1 MPLPVNAI
9 WFPAART
16 LLIARS
22 GADAPTL
29 FCQSETVDQLGPRA
43 SGARRRYWRLPAQ
56 DVTKLVAVNESATCE
71 LFGASDGVTVPLTLD
86 SGLVAQD
93 ALLLVSARRADG
105 AASSVQIEFVASDAD
120 FPDASE
126 LHRHVRD
133 VLRLGPQDHVEGIWR
148 SPITSDEKGIH
159 VGPARPAWPYGMA
172 RLIEVHPPSAAR
184 RLSELELTARTDH
197 HIAYAGDQQSIVRL
211 SLSAPRAAI
220 LLVWRSIFAGRLNAN
235 APNAFLQTFQD
246 QVAQYLNW
254 SIPFNRIAPASGAT
268 ERPIARGYFL
278 PKSGTQPELI
288 PPGEP
293 LTLTFRGPL
302 DTDDIAM
309 LCISSKP
316 ADQIHVVQHA
326 NGAQTPY
333 SSENDDLRRQIL
345 CWRAT
350 IRDLVPLAWDDIE
363 PKIRAAL
370 SERLEAEL
378 RRAGAA
384 AASLAASSV
393 TATAEERARSATP
406 RGPLLDPAELFS
418 VDDELRGIL
427 DEWFATL
434 DPAIIEKLRAG
445 LPREPIPFTNMA
457 RLLPVA
463 IEGMLDIPANWMVF
477 ERDAGALQEQA
488 AAVQHLLDPAA
499 ALPRGHLRG
508 NPRLWR
514 SILQAM
520 SERQIFDGT
529 QMRLIDTLLPT
540 ASGSLQ
546 KLDPG
551 DFYKT
556 AAVLSQFARDRAQPS
571 TDGK

>member
-1 MPLPVNAI
+1 MPLSLNAI

-16 LLIARS
+16 LLISRS

-29 FCQSETVDQLGPRA
+29 FCQWETVDQLGPRA

-56 DVTKLVAVNESATCE
+56 DVTKLVAANECATYE
-71 LFGASDGVTVPLTLD
+71 LFGASDGVTVPLALD
-86 SGLVAQD
+86 PGLVTED
-93 ALLLVSARRADG
+93 ALLLVSCRRADG
-105 AASSVQIEFVASDAD
+105 AASSVQIEFLASDAN

-126 LHRHVRD
+126 FHRHVRD
-133 VLRLGPQDHVEGIWR
+133 VLRLGPLDHVEGIWR
-148 SPITSDEKGIH
+148 SPIARDENGIR

-172 RLIEVHPPSAAR
+172 RLIEVHPPSAAQ
-184 RLSELELTARTDH
+184 RLSEIELTARTDH
-197 HIAYAGDQQSIVRL
+197 HVAYAGDQQSIVRL
-211 SLSAPRAAI
+211 SLSAPHAAI

-235 APNAFLQTFQD
+235 ALNTFLQTFQD

-254 SIPFNRIAPASGAT
+254 SIPFNRIPRASGAT
-268 ERPIARGYFL
+268 ERPIARGYLL

-309 LCISSKP
+309 LCIGSKP
-316 ADQIHVVQHA
+316 AEQINVVQHA
-326 NGAQTPY
+326 DGAQPPY
-333 SSENDDLRRQIL
+333 GSDNDDLRRQIL

-350 IRDLVPLAWDDIE
+350 IHGLVPLAWDDIE
-363 PKIRAAL
+363 PKVRSAL
-370 SERLEAEL
+370 TERLECEL
-378 RRAGAA
+378 RRAGAGA
-384 AASLAASSV
+384 ATASTAASSAA
-393 TATAEERARSATP
+393 ATAEERARSATP
-406 RGPLLDPAELFS
+406 RGSLLDPAELFS
-418 VDDELRGIL
+418 VGDELRGVL

-434 DPAIIEKLRAG
+434 DPTIIEKLCAG
-445 LPREPIPFTNMA
+445 LAREPIPFTNIA

-463 IEGMLDIPANWMVF
+463 IEGMLDVPANWTVF
-477 ERDAGALQEQA
+477 ERDAEALQEQT

-499 ALPRGHLRG
+499 GLPHGHLRS
-508 NPRLWR
+508 NPRFWR
-514 SILQAM
+514 SIRQAM
-520 SERQIFDGT
+520 SERQIFDDA
-529 QMRLIDTLLPT
+529 QMQLIDALLPT

-556 AAVLSQFARDRAQPS
+556 ALVLGQFARDRS
-571 TDGK
+571 